1 MLCTHKRKKCIQQSQ
16 FSHFLKNKMVVDKL
30 VRSKFIYFDLITIF
44 QTYAFLIEVHWLK
57 IRGYMLLNKITKSGG
72 GKIESDFG

>member
-1 MLCTHKRKKCIQQSQ
+1 
-16 FSHFLKNKMVVDKL
+16 MVVDKL

-57 IRGYMLLNKITKSGG
+57 IMGYVLLNKITKSGG
-72 GKIESDFG
+72 VK

>member
-1 MLCTHKRKKCIQQSQ
+1 
-16 FSHFLKNKMVVDKL
+16 MVVDKL
-30 VRSKFIYFDLITIF
+30 VRSNFIYFDLITIF

-72 GKIESDFG
+72 VRKIRVEVDLNKINY